1 MQARRQRRLA
11 CGFSA
16 CDRGRAGPQPGPL
29 LRVAFVGV
37 VAILL
42 GPNSA
47 VAPSETVST
56 TLQITDLPVA
66 GYERVVRGVDKS
78 CGLHAIIAVHDTT
91 LGPSLG
97 GLRMW
102 PYASEEEALFDV
114 KRLSRGM
121 TFKSA
126 VAQTGL
132 GGGKAVMIGDP
143 KVIKSEA
150 LYLAMG
156 RFVDALGGKYITA
169 EDVNTSVSDL
179 EIIRRATKHVTGLEK
194 KDGGSG
200 NPSPYT
206 AYGVFLGI
214 KAALGWTFG
223 NDSPKGK
230 TIAIQGTGAV
240 GSALAKR
247 LVEAGAKVYGADKNT
262 ERLKQLEQE
271 IGLLPVSEADIL
283 KMKCDVFAPCA
294 MGAILH
300 DESIPT
306 LNAPIVAGAANNL
319 LLEPRHG
326 KALVDR
332 NILYA
337 PDYVIN
343 AGGIINVSVEFHPGG
358 YDEKV
363 SLTKIERIPQA
374 LKELWTIAKEERIP
388 PSDAADRL
396 AERIVA
402 DGRGAKKEA
411 ACAVPPRA
419 KPGEG
424 SGG

>member
-1 MQARRQRRLA
+1 M
-11 CGFSA
+11 
-16 CDRGRAGPQPGPL
+16 
-29 LRVAFVGV
+29 
-37 VAILL
+37 
-42 GPNSA
+42 
-47 VAPSETVST
+47 ST
-56 TLQITDLPVA
+56 TTLEISDLPIT
-66 GYERVVRGVDKS
+66 GYERVVRGIDRS
-78 CGLHAIIAVHDTT
+78 CGLNAIIAVHDTT
-91 LGPSLG
+91 LGPALG

-132 GGGKAVMIGDP
+132 GGGKAVILGDP
-143 KVIKSEA
+143 KKIKSEA

-156 RFVDALGGKYITA
+156 RLVEALGGKYITA
-169 EDVNTSVSDL
+169 EDVNTSVADL
-179 EIIRRATKHVTGLEK
+179 EIIRRATKYVTGLEK

-214 KAALGWTFG
+214 KAALGWTLG
-223 NDSPKGK
+223 NDSCKGRVV
-230 TIAIQGTGAV
+230 AIQGTGAV
-240 GSALAKR
+240 GSALARR
-247 LVEAGAKVYGADKNT
+247 LVEAGARVHGADKNT
-262 ERLKQLEQE
+262 ERLKQLEKE
-271 IGLLPVSEADIL
+271 IGLVPASEAEIMT
-283 KMKCDVFAPCA
+283 MKCDVFAPCA
-294 MGAILH
+294 LGAIL
-300 DESIPT
+300 DDQSIPK
-306 LNAPIVAGAANNL
+306 LNTPIVAGAANNL

-326 KALVDR
+326 KLLADR
-332 NILYA
+332 KVLYA

-358 YDEKV
+358 YDEKA
-363 SLTKIERIPQA
+363 SLAKIERIPQA

-402 DGRGAKKEA
+402 DAKGAKKTA
-411 ACAVPPRA
+411 HAAVPPRRT
-419 KPGEG
+419 
-424 SGG
+424 GGCGC

>member
-1 MQARRQRRLA
+1 MT
-11 CGFSA
+11 
-16 CDRGRAGPQPGPL
+16 D
-29 LRVAFVGV
+29 
-37 VAILL
+37 
-42 GPNSA
+42 
-47 VAPSETVST
+47 
-56 TLQITDLPVA
+56 TLQITDIPVA
-66 GYERVVRGVDKS
+66 GYERVVRGVDPQS
-78 CGLHAIIAVHDTT
+78 GLHAIIAVHDTT
-91 LGPSLG
+91 LGPALG

-121 TFKSA
+121 TYKSA
-126 VAQTGL
+126 VAKTGL
-132 GGGKAVMIGDP
+132 GGGKAVILGDP
-143 KVIKSEA
+143 KKVKSEA

-156 RFVDALGGKYITA
+156 RLVDSLGGKYITA
-169 EDVNTSVSDL
+169 EDVNTSVADL
-179 EIIRRATKHVTGLEK
+179 EIIRRATKHVTGLER

-214 KAALGWTFG
+214 RAALGWVFG
-223 NDSPKGK
+223 DDSCKGRK
-230 TIAIQGTGAV
+230 IAIQGTGAV

-247 LVEAGAKVYGADKNT
+247 LVDAGATVYGADRNE
-262 ERLKQLEQE
+262 ERLQQLQKE
-271 IGLLPVSEADIL
+271 IGLVPVSESEIL
-283 KMKCDVFAPCA
+283 SMQCDVFAPCA
-294 MGAILH
+294 LGAILN
-300 DESIPT
+300 DESIPK
-306 LNAPIVAGAANNL
+306 LNTPIVAGAANNL

-326 KALVDR
+326 KVLADR
-332 NILYA
+332 NVLYA

-363 SLTKIERIPQA
+363 ALTKIERIPQA

-402 DGRGAKKEA
+402 DARGAKKDA
-411 ACAVPPRA
+411 ACSVPPKGQRR
-419 KPGEG
+419 G
-424 SGG
+424 

>member
-1 MQARRQRRLA
+1 
-11 CGFSA
+11 
-16 CDRGRAGPQPGPL
+16 
-29 LRVAFVGV
+29 VT
-37 VAILL
+37 
-42 GPNSA
+42 
-47 VAPSETVST
+47 E
-56 TLQITDLPVA
+56 TLQITDIPVA
-66 GYERVVRGVDKS
+66 GYERVVRGIDPS

-91 LGPSLG
+91 LGPALG

-126 VAQTGL
+126 VAHTGL

-143 KVIKSEA
+143 KKIKSEA

-156 RFVDALGGKYITA
+156 RFIEAVGGKYITA
-169 EDVNTSVSDL
+169 EDVNTSVQDL
-179 EIIRRATKHVTGLEK
+179 EIIRRATKHVTGLER

-206 AYGVFLGI
+206 AYGVFLGVR
-214 KAALGWTFG
+214 AALGWVFG
-223 NDSPKGK
+223 NDSCKGR
-230 TIAIQGTGAV
+230 TVAIQGTGAV

-262 ERLKQLEQE
+262 DRLKQLEKE
-271 IGLLPVSEADIL
+271 IGLIPTGEAEIL
-283 KMKCDVFAPCA
+283 TMKCDVFAPCA
-294 MGAILH
+294 LGAILH
-300 DESIPT
+300 DKSIAA
-306 LNAPIVAGAANNL
+306 LNTPIVAGAANNL

-326 KALVDR
+326 KALADR

-343 AGGIINVSVEFHPGG
+343 AGGIINVSVEFNPGG
-358 YDEKV
+358 YDEKIA
-363 SLTKIERIPQA
+363 LGKIERIPQA

-402 DGRGAKKEA
+402 DGRGAKKA
-411 ACAVPPRA
+411 TSCGVPPKGQPR
-419 KPGEG
+419 